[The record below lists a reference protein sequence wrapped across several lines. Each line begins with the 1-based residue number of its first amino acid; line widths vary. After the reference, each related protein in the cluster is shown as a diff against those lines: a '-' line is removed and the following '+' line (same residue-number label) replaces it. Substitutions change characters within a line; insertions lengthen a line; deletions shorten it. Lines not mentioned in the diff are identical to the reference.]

1 MILLGKNYDS
11 LSLVVAILDA
21 AGSGST
27 KTNIMNMAN
36 LSFKLLKKYLAITL
50 NLGFVKEKGTKYML
64 TDQGREFL
72 TRFEHFQDKYN
83 KVERELSQLM
93 IEREIMEQICRQNSR
108 QKCCASV
115 LSR

>member
-1 MILLGKNYDS
+1 
-11 LSLVVAILDA
+11 
-21 AGSGST
+21 
-27 KTNIMNMAN
+27 
-36 LSFKLLKKYLAITL
+36 
-50 NLGFVKEKGTKYML
+50 ML